1 MEKKMMN
8 KQIIQELASEILVS
22 AIADEQKLKE
32 LDESI
37 DPSSYGRTIHLA
49 KTLIEYINEKE

>member
-1 MEKKMMN
+1 MMN
-8 KQIIQELASEILVS
+8 KQIIQELANEILVS

-49 KTLIEYINEKE
+49 KTLLEYINEKE

>member
-1 MEKKMMN
+1 MMN
-8 KQIIQELASEILVS
+8 KKIIQELASEILVS

>member
-1 MEKKMMN
+1 MKAMN
-8 KQIIQELASEILVS
+8 KKIIKELLDEILIS
-22 AIADEQKLKE
+22 AIADDHQLKK

-49 KTLIEYINEKE
+49 KTLIEYINETE

>member
-1 MEKKMMN
+1 MKTMN
-8 KQIIQELASEILVS
+8 KKIIQELLSEILIS
-22 AIADEQKLKE
+22 AMADEQQLKE

-49 KTLIEYINEKE
+49 KTLIEYINETE

>member
-8 KQIIQELASEILVS
+8 KKIIQELASEILVS

>member
-8 KQIIQELASEILVS
+8 KQIIQELANEILVS

>member
-8 KQIIQELASEILVS
+8 KQIIQELANEILVS
-22 AIADEQKLKE
+22 AIADEQQLKE

-49 KTLIEYINEKE
+49 KTLIEYINETE

>member
-1 MEKKMMN
+1 MN
-8 KQIIQELASEILVS
+8 KKIIQELLSEILIS
-22 AIADEQKLKE
+22 AMADEQQLKE

-49 KTLIEYINEKE
+49 KTLIEYINETE

>member
-1 MEKKMMN
+1 MKAMN
-8 KQIIQELASEILVS
+8 KKIIQELLSEILIS
-22 AIADEQKLKE
+22 AMADEQQLKE

-49 KTLIEYINEKE
+49 KTLIEYINETE